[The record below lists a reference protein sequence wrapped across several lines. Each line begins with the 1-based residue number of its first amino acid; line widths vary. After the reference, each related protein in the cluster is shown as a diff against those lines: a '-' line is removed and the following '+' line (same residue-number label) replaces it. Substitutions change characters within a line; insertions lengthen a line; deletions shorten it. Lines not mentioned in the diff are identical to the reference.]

1 MTTGSKASE
10 ALRLRLSEAVGAD
23 VVPPAI
29 GHFTTL
35 EAFGRTLQWWRMPS
49 SSRAYPLDIEKKAER
64 YALLFVEKLK
74 QE

>member
-1 MTTGSKASE
+1 M
-10 ALRLRLSEAVGAD
+10 
-23 VVPPAI
+23 VPPAI

-49 SSRAYPLDIEKKAER
+49 SSRAYPLGIEKKAER
-64 YALLFVEKLK
+64 YALLFAEKLK